1 MLLSMISSFVWGRP
15 GNVWTCQSH
24 VNRVKITHEPMQPS
38 RVLYTEYENFHLVRR
53 RIAHCR
59 SWMAWKTRVTY
70 SKSQFYSVD
79 VTNGKT
85 AKRRWL
91 NSHLCNFL
99 NPSSI
104 VHFCANL
111 HICNKFQ
118 RSYFPLS
125 RILKQQ
131 DAFQMSEWWLRYSLF
146 SV

>member
-53 RIAHCR
+53 RITHRR
-59 SWMAWKTRVTY
+59 SWMAWKQVTY
-70 SKSQFYSVD
+70 SKSQFYDVD

-91 NSHLCNFL
+91 NSHFLSFL

-104 VHFCANL
+104 LHFLCQFTYLINSSAAIAPYLEYGSNRTRFRWVSGD
-111 HICNKFQ
+111 CF
-118 RSYFPLS
+118 
-125 RILKQQ
+125 ILCLV
-131 DAFQMSEWWLRYSLF
+131 FR
-146 SV
+146 